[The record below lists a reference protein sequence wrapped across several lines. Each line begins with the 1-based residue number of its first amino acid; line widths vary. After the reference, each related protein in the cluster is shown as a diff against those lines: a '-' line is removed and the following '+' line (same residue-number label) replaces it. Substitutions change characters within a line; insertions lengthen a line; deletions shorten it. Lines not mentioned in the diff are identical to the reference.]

1 MHKLIMAALVA
12 AAVALAAPGARAQ
25 AGAGEIDALRNALR
39 TDKRAYVEQTLALT
53 PAQAK
58 KFWPIYDKYQVAL
71 NALARTRAST
81 AETMLGRSGDK
92 PMSNLAAKQFVTQN
106 MQAEEAEV
114 KARHRMFNA
123 AMRALPAATAARYV
137 QLESKFRAIQAYDI
151 AAAFPLAR

>member
-1 MHKLIMAALVA
+1 MHKFIMAALV
-12 AAVALAAPGARAQ
+12 AVALAAPGAHAQ
-25 AGAGEIDALRNALR
+25 NGAGEVDALRSALR
-39 TDKRAYVEQTLALT
+39 TDKRAYVEHSLALT
-53 PAQAK
+53 PVQAK

-81 AETMLGRSGDK
+81 AESLLGRSGDK

-123 AMRALPAATAARYV
+123 VMRALPAALAARYV

>member
-1 MHKLIMAALVA
+1 MHRIIMAALVA
-12 AAVALAAPGARAQ
+12 AAVTLAATGARAQ
-25 AGAGEIDALRNALR
+25 AGSGDVDALRTALH
-39 TDKRAYVEQTLALT
+39 TDKRAYVEKSLALT
-53 PAQAK
+53 APQAK
-58 KFWPIYDKYQVAL
+58 KFWPVYDKYQLAL

-106 MQAEEAEV
+106 MQAEEAEM

-123 AMRALPAATAARYV
+123 VMRVLPAATAARYV

>member
-1 MHKLIMAALVA
+1 MHKFIMTALV
-12 AAVALAAPGARAQ
+12 AVALAAPGARAQ
-25 AGAGEIDALRNALR
+25 SGSGDVDALRNALK
-39 TDKRAYVEQTLALT
+39 TDKRAYVEHSLALT

-58 KFWPIYDKYQVAL
+58 KFWPIYDKYQAAL
-71 NALARTRAST
+71 SALARTRAST
-81 AETMLGRSGDK
+81 AESLLGRSGER

-106 MQAEEAEV
+106 LQAEEAEV

-123 AMRALPAATAARYV
+123 VMRALPAGTAARYV

>member
-1 MHKLIMAALVA
+1 MRKFIMAALVA
-12 AAVALAAPGARAQ
+12 VALDAPRASAQ
-25 AGAGEIDALRNALR
+25 SGAGDVVALRNARR
-39 TDKRAYVEQTLALT
+39 TDKRAYVEHSLALT
-53 PAQAK
+53 RVQAK
-58 KFWPIYDKYQVAL
+58 KFWPISDKYQVAL

-81 AETMLGRSGDK
+81 VETLLGRSGDK

-123 AMRALPAATAARYV
+123 VRRALPAALAARYV

-151 AAAFPLAR
+151 AAAFPLAH